1 MTRQREMLDAGP
13 VSVMDLHWLGR
24 LARPLALSGL
34 IERGIIVSTPTGALR
49 LEPEAMRRI
58 APELVLA

>member
-1 MTRQREMLDAGP
+1 MTSQREMLDAGP

-24 LARPLALSGL
+24 LARPIAVSAL
-34 IERGIIVSTPTGALR
+34 IERGIIASTPAAALA
-49 LEPEAMRRI
+49 LGTEAMRRL

>member
-1 MTRQREMLDAGP
+1 MLDAGA

-24 LARPLALSGL
+24 MARPLALSAM
-34 IERGIIVSTPTGALR
+34 IERGIIAATPADTVRLEPGALR
-49 LEPEAMRRI
+49 RL